1 MKKKWIVPCI
11 ILLILFGIIWWV
23 SPVSLMKSVSS
34 ESVYR
39 IEVLGGNTGDVFY
52 IDDPN
57 TITEIIDNIKGLSLK
72 KSKISL
78 MYSGALFNL
87 NFLNADGISI
97 YSITINDSKTI
108 RKDPFFYN
116 DFSESICFD
125 LLTDL
130 EAATA
135 GK

>member
-1 MKKKWIVPCI
+1 MKKWNLICIV
-11 ILLILFGIIWWV
+11 LLILCGIIWWF
-23 SPVSLMKSVSS
+23 SPISLMNSVSS
-34 ESVYR
+34 EDVSR
-39 IEVLGGNTGDVFY
+39 IEVFGGDTGDIFY

-57 TITEIIDNIKGLSLK
+57 TIAEIIDNIKGLSLK

-87 NFLNADGISI
+87 NFLNAYDVSL
-97 YSITINDSKTI
+97 YTITINDRKTI

-116 DFSESICFD
+116 DASESICFD
-125 LLTDL
+125 LLMKL
-130 EAATA
+130 NHAAV